1 MPFDVESAAELYHLL
16 FAPVASQLRGI
27 ENLIVVPDEVLL
39 PLPVAALLTQRN
51 GEPFTHLAQLYRL
64 KQTPSPADLASYA
77 ALPWL
82 AKAYPLTVLPSASA
96 LKLLRQ
102 HHALPQR
109 KGEAFLGFGDPVLRG
124 RGNQRGGAM
133 VASRG
138 MRVAV
143 DSLHALDQ
151 LPGTREELLTV
162 ASVLGVNAETNVFLG
177 QRATELEVR
186 RLNESGRLGQAKVIA
201 FATHGLL
208 AGEVQGLTQPALVL
222 TPPAVPTDDNDG
234 LLSMEDVLQLKLPN
248 TDWVILS
255 ACNTAGDNGS
265 GESLSGL
272 ARAFFFAGAKA
283 LLVSQWSVDD
293 HATKALMGE
302 IFRRYGGSTSL
313 APAKALRE
321 GMLALLDHATKEPD
335 HRYFAHPYAWAP
347 FMLVGDGLLSHP

>member
-1 MPFDVESAAELYHLL
+1 
-16 FAPVASQLRGI
+16 
-27 ENLIVVPDEVLL
+27 
-39 PLPVAALLTQRN
+39 
-51 GEPFTHLAQLYRL
+51 
-64 KQTPSPADLASYA
+64 
-77 ALPWL
+77 
-82 AKAYPLTVLPSASA
+82 
-96 LKLLRQ
+96 
-102 HHALPQR
+102 
-109 KGEAFLGFGDPVLRG
+109 
-124 RGNQRGGAM
+124 
-133 VASRG
+133 

-177 QRATELEVR
+177 QRATEPEVR

-208 AGEVQGLTQPALVL
+208 AGEVQGVTQPALVL

-283 LLVSQWSVDD
+283 YD
-293 HATKALMGE
+293 T
-302 IFRRYGGSTSL
+302 
-313 APAKALRE
+313 APAKI
-321 GMLALLDHATKEPD
+321 
-335 HRYFAHPYAWAP
+335 AP
-347 FMLVGDGLLSHP
+347 NQPVAVDPQPSEAR